1 MGWPLRMFQE
11 EGYYFVTSRCFQGR
25 LLLHPSP
32 EVNEVVG
39 GVLARAVEQSNG
51 SVRLHAFTFLS
62 NHFHLLVWAKGAA
75 LAGFMQ
81 YLRANLSKK
90 VGRLV
95 DWSGG
100 FWERRYS
107 AEPVLDDT
115 ALVGRLRYVL
125 AHGVKEGLV
134 ERSIEWPGLTC
145 LPQLLGPARRLFRWF
160 NWTKRWS
167 KRGHADGGDA
177 RGRFA
182 EEWAEPVALEL
193 APLPCWEGFAEEQR
207 QREVT
212 ALLREVEAEACTR
225 SRSVMGARAVQAQH
239 PHTRPEHLK
248 RSPRPLGHASTRQ
261 ALKELREQ
269 YRAFVTAFRE
279 AAAQW
284 LRGDY
289 SARFPLF
296 SFPPRVLP
304 GRVAQIL

>member
-1 MGWPLRMFQE
+1 MFQE

-25 LLLHPSP
+25 LLLRPSA

-39 GVLARAVEQSNG
+39 GVLARAVQQSAG
-51 SVRLHAFTFLS
+51 TLRLYAFTFAS
-62 NHFHLLVWAKGAA
+62 NHFHLLVWARGAA

-90 VGRLV
+90 VGKLV

-134 ERSIEWPGLTC
+134 DRSAEWPGLTC

-167 KRGHADGGDA
+167 KRASEDMAGE
-177 RGRFA
+177 GRFA
-182 EEWAEPVALEL
+182 LEWAEPVELEV
-193 APLPCWEGFAEEQR
+193 APLPCWEGLKEEER
-207 QREVT
+207 QRAVR
-212 ALLREVEAEACTR
+212 ALVEQVEAEAQ
-225 SRSVMGARAVQAQH
+225 SRGKPVLGESAVRAQH

-269 YRAFVTAFRE
+269 YRAFVAAFRE
-279 AAAQW
+279 AAAW
-284 LRGDY
+284 WSRGDY
-289 SARFPLF
+289 FSALFPPF
-296 SFPPRVLP
+296 SFPPHVAPARAAQVL
-304 GRVAQIL
+304 

>member
-1 MGWPLRMFQE
+1 
-11 EGYYFVTSRCFQGR
+11 
-25 LLLHPSP
+25 
-32 EVNEVVG
+32 
-39 GVLARAVEQSNG
+39 
-51 SVRLHAFTFLS
+51 VRLYAFTFAS
-62 NHFHLLVWAKGAA
+62 NHFHLLVWARGAA

-90 VGRLV
+90 VGKLV

-134 ERSIEWPGLTC
+134 DRSAEWPGLTC

-167 KRGHADGGDA
+167 KRGSEHMEGE
-177 RGRFA
+177 GRFA
-182 EEWAEPVALEL
+182 QEWAEPVELEL
-193 APLPCWEGFAEEQR
+193 APLPCWEGLEEEQR
-207 QREVT
+207 WCAVRGLVEQ
-212 ALLREVEAEACTR
+212 VEAEARIRGTP
-225 SRSVMGARAVQAQH
+225 VFGASAVRAQH

-269 YRAFVTAFRE
+269 YRAFVAEFRE
-279 AAAQW
+279 AAARW
-284 LRGDY
+284 SRGDF
-289 SARFPLF
+289 SACFPPF
-296 SFPPRVLP
+296 SFPPRVAP
-304 GRVAQIL
+304 SRGNQ

>member
-25 LLLHPSP
+25 LLLRPSV

-39 GVLARAVEQSNG
+39 GVLARAVQQSVG
-51 SVRLHAFTFLS
+51 TVRLYAFTFAS
-62 NHFHLLVWAKGAA
+62 NHFHLLVWARGAA

-134 ERSIEWPGLTC
+134 DKSAEWPGLTC
-145 LPQLLGPARRLFRWF
+145 LPQLLGPARRMFRWF

-167 KRGHADGGDA
+167 KRGSEDMAGE
-177 RGRFA
+177 GRFA
-182 EEWAEPVALEL
+182 QEWAEPVELEL
-193 APLPCWEGFAEEQR
+193 APLPCWEGLKEEQR
-207 QREVT
+207 QSAVRGLVEQ
-212 ALLREVEAEACTR
+212 VEAEARTR
-225 SRSVMGARAVQAQH
+225 GMPVLGASAVRAQH
-239 PHTRPEHLK
+239 PHTRPEQLK

-269 YRAFVTAFRE
+269 YRAFVAAFRE
-279 AAAQW
+279 AAVRW
-284 LRGDY
+284 SRGDFL
-289 SARFPLF
+289 ACFPPF
-296 SFPPRVLP
+296 SFPPRVAS
-304 GRVAQIL
+304 GRTAQIL